1 MAERRRRR
9 ALRDQIP
16 SVTPLLA
23 MWAAGGSLLG
33 VVAAQRSVAVEQLFL
48 DPAFLSGEPWYTGV
62 LSDLG
67 VLGWAAATVT
77 ALWGGW
83 VAGQTGRPTAS
94 RFLRAGALVSV
105 ILLADDLFQLHA
117 DLLRFMGL
125 PKGIRQLV
133 IVLPAVAWLLR
144 YAADIARTRWV
155 ILAGALTGFGASLL
169 VDGLAP
175 PDSTVGLFVEDS
187 AKLLGVLAWTQ
198 YLVLTSLDIMRSTIR
213 DAAGAAHLTPGAP
226 VALAGHGIGHHD
238 TTDQPTRRGADDV
251 APAGGGDGHAAGA
264 GPARRR

>member
-23 MWAAGGSLLG
+23 MWAAGGSILAFVG
-33 VVAAQRSVAVEQLFL
+33 AQRSVALDQLFL
-48 DPAFLSGEPWYTGV
+48 DPAYLSGEPWYTGV

-83 VAGQTGRPTAS
+83 VAAQTGRPTAS
-94 RFLRAGALVSV
+94 RFLRAAALVSAV
-105 ILLADDLFQLHA
+105 LLADDLFQLHA
-117 DLLRFMGL
+117 DVLRFIGL
-125 PKGIRQLV
+125 PKAVRQLL
-133 IVLPAVAWLLR
+133 IVLPAVVWLVR

-155 ILAGALTGFGASLL
+155 ILAGALAGFASSLL
-169 VDGLAP
+169 VDGLATP
-175 PDSTVGLFVEDS
+175 SSTVGLFVEDS

-198 YLVLTSLDIMRSTIR
+198 YMVLTSLDIMRSTIR
-213 DAAGAAHLTPGAP
+213 DAAGAPHLTPEAP
-226 VALAGHGIGHHD
+226 LALAGHGIGHD
-238 TTDQPTRRGADDV
+238 DSTDQSARRRADDA
-251 APAGGGDGHAAGA
+251 APVGGGDGHPAGA
-264 GPARRR
+264 RPAGRR